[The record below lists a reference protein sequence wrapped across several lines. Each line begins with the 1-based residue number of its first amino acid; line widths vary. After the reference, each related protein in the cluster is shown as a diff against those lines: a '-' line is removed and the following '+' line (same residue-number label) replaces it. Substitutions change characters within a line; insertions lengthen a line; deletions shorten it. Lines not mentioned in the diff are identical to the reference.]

1 MEEKWINNLRS
12 KMESHVEPE
21 PTGLWDEIDVALNK
35 KMSSTIINRR
45 KTILWSTIGG
55 IAAMLTLIFL
65 LGRQDTS
72 LVTSPTNIQGPT
84 AEQYIEPSQTE
95 ETTNKIIQPV
105 EEKKSLLATNTTS
118 YNKKQ
123 TDNNKEQAIEITA
136 NEDAM
141 PAKVANQPREE
152 NPKVDE
158 TKSDKRQTTADNKSQ
173 TEWESYLSNGN
184 TNNELID
191 NYSYRR
197 RSKNAGK
204 LTASLHS
211 SNLPNTSAESNGY
224 GELITKSTLSK
235 QMSASSV
242 EELNPAGD
250 IIFSNMGEETHTKT
264 KHKQPVK
271 AGLSIR
277 YQLNDKF
284 GIESGLT
291 YTYLSSNLTSGTTK
305 NLYETAQT
313 LQYVGIPVNVNYN
326 IWNNKQFTFYASA
339 GALVEKL
346 VAGEYN
352 TTYIM
357 DNKIVSTE
365 QKNIKENPFLF
376 SLNSSLGVQVNLSSY
391 LGLFVEPG
399 LGYYLDNGSNIETI
413 YKDKPFNYNLKFG
426 IRVNLK

>member
-21 PTGLWDEIDVALNK
+21 PTGLWDEIDVALNETK
-35 KMSSTIINRR
+35 SSPIINRR
-45 KTILWSTIGG
+45 KVVLWSAIGG

-72 LVTSPTNIQGPT
+72 LLTVPTNIERPT
-84 AEQYIEPSQTE
+84 AERYIEPSQTE
-95 ETTNKIIQPV
+95 EATNKITQLV
-105 EEKKSLLATNTTS
+105 DEKKSLLATNTTS
-118 YNKKQ
+118 YNKEQPK
-123 TDNNKEQAIEITA
+123 KKKQAIVVISDK
-136 NEDAM
+136 EDI
-141 PAKVANQPREE
+141 PEKGVNQPIEE
-152 NPKVDE
+152 SQKVDE
-158 TKSDKRQTTADNKSQ
+158 IDSDKRQTASDKKSQ
-173 TEWESYLSNGN
+173 AEWESYLSNEN
-184 TNNELID
+184 KNNELID
-191 NYSYRR
+191 NYSYRKR
-197 RSKNAGK
+197 AKNARK
-204 LTASLHS
+204 LTASLYS

-264 KHKQPVK
+264 EHKQPVK

-291 YTYLSSNLTSGTTK
+291 YTYLSSNLTSGTDK
-305 NLYETAQT
+305 NLYETEQS
-313 LQYVGIPVNVNYN
+313 LQYMGIPLNVNYN
-326 IWNNKQFTFYASA
+326 IWNNKQFTFYVST
-339 GALVEKL
+339 GGLVEKL
-346 VAGEYN
+346 VAEEYN
-352 TTYIM
+352 TNYII

-365 QKNIKENPFLF
+365 QKKIKENPLLF
-376 SLNSSLGVQVNLSSY
+376 SLNSSLGLQVNVSSY

-399 LGYYLDNGSNIETI
+399 LGYYIDNGSNIETI
-413 YKDKPFNYNLKFG
+413 YKEKPFNYNLKFG
-426 IRVNLK
+426 VRVNLK